1 MNNNTSV
8 MNIHD
13 SNCAC
18 HSLCTEPLTEV
29 NLLLREE
36 RFVLGK
42 IMQFY
47 YINVAFAH
55 HGYIKNTVKTVILWN
70 IIAI

>member
-13 SNCAC
+13 STVPVTVCAL
-18 HSLCTEPLTEV
+18 SRWQKV

-36 RFVLGK
+36 RLSWAKLCNF
-42 IMQFY
+42 I